1 MQLAHPS
8 SSIGLLLPDVLVDF
22 DASGSNL
29 VIVWYVVLTMLLS
42 VL

>member
-8 SSIGLLLPDVLVDF
+8 RSIGLLLPDVLVDF
-22 DASGSNL
+22 DGSNL

>member
-8 SSIGLLLPDVLVDF
+8 SSIGLSLPDVLVDF
-22 DASGSNL
+22 DGSNL
-29 VIVWYVVLTMLLS
+29 VIVWYVVLTMLFT